1 MKIMIWILS
10 GLASLAFLA
19 AGGSKL
25 AGAAPMVDAF
35 AKLDMGQWFRYVT
48 GLLELAG
55 AIGLWIPKYRFYA
68 ALLLAAVMVG
78 AVATHLFAIGGNP
91 AGAALLLVLVGAIA
105 WLSRPARA

>member
-1 MKIMIWILS
+1 MTIVIWILS

-35 AKLDMGQWFRYVT
+35 AKLGVGQWFRYVT
-48 GLLELAG
+48 GLLELTG
-55 AIGLWIPKYRFYA
+55 AVGLLAPKYRFYA

-78 AVATHLFAIGGNP
+78 AVATHLFIIGKSP
-91 AGAALLLVLVGAIA
+91 AGAALLLVLVSVIA
-105 WLSRPARA
+105 WLSHPARV